1 MTDVAFSAR
10 QITLVA
16 STPTP
21 LLVQG
26 TTGTDFNNIDGNLQD
41 PLPVQFMIT
50 SGTVY
55 WGGPDVSATKGFPM
69 VANSPVIANC
79 YGSSEIPYVFS
90 TGTPTVYVVVGRQ

>member
-1 MTDVAFSAR
+1 MPFNTA

-16 STPTP
+16 STITP

-26 TTGTDFNNIDGNLQD
+26 TTGTKFNNIVGSVSD

-55 WGGPDVSATKGFPM
+55 WGGPNVSASNGFLLQ
-69 VANSPVIANC
+69 ANVPIVMNV
-79 YGSSEIPYVFS
+79 YDGDIPYVFS